1 MAFFQ
6 SRGGSLHYEMMGSGP
21 AILMIHGFTNH
32 GMVWAEQVADLLHAG
47 YRVVMPDLAGHGLSQ
62 AADRKTTV
70 DHLTQDM
77 LNLLDHLSIDKAVIC
92 GLSLGGMIAQYMAA
106 DHPQRV
112 RALAIANSCADSTA
126 PEVVAAIQSWIE
138 MFERPNGPLLRM
150 QAVWPQM
157 LNERYRASPTA
168 DAFLASWQRING
180 KIPGTSFANVARGL
194 QEFRSTDRLASVRV
208 PCLVIS
214 GELDRLFPPAVC
226 GEIAKLISG
235 ARFSIIPG
243 AGHLS
248 SLDSPKQFNEL
259 LMQFLSDLP

>member
-150 QAVWPQM
+150 QAV
-157 LNERYRASPTA
+157 
-168 DAFLASWQRING
+168 
-180 KIPGTSFANVARGL
+180 
-194 QEFRSTDRLASVRV
+194 
-208 PCLVIS
+208 
-214 GELDRLFPPAVC
+214 
-226 GEIAKLISG
+226 
-235 ARFSIIPG
+235 
-243 AGHLS
+243 
-248 SLDSPKQFNEL
+248 
-259 LMQFLSDLP
+259 